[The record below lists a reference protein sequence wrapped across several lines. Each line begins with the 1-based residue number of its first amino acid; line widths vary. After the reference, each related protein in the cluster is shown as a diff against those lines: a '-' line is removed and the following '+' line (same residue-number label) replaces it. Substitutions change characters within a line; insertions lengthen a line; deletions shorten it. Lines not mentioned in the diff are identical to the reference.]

1 MQQALNRNFKGRT
14 VIIIAHRL
22 STIES
27 ADKIVVINKGEVVEV
42 GSHRELLRRNG
53 MYAKLVKKQ
62 MRGKAFEGEEK
73 EGVQNRDS
81 TVDQLGSEGNS
92 EADGFR
98 PAWVAGGTTSSRGLA
113 DVLVAIQ
120 NPPSIRDEPMYQM
133 DAG

>member
-62 MRGKAFEGEEK
+62 MRGGKAFEGEEE

-92 EADGFR
+92 EAESEGFSEL
-98 PAWVAGGTTSSRGLA
+98 PYNSGSYGATGSPIITAGNHT
-113 DVLVAIQ
+113 Q
-120 NPPSIRDEPMYQM
+120 
-133 DAG
+133 